1 MLLCFI
7 FKIVR
12 IVRAL
17 FLEIICICTWWTT
30 RVFLKIIDKIF
41 GKVFCTCWY
50 AEEFLKINGME
61 ILQNKLYWNATKMW
75 NNQEWY
81 SSNILYFRRSEK
93 AKNDICQ
100 KLYFLECNGDQK
112 KAKNDICPK
121 NCTSADQKKQRMIF
135 VNKKVVLA
143 GMQKYGRLSS
153 HSGVRGCF
161 STHSLS
167 QTDGH
172 QERLNFRLF

>member
-1 MLLCFI
+1 MVLLCFI

-30 RVFLKIIDKIF
+30 KVFLKIIDKIF

-50 AEEFLKINGME
+50 AEEFLKINGVE

-81 SSNILYFRRSEK
+81 LSNILYFRRSEK

-112 KAKNDICPK
+112 K
-121 NCTSADQKKQRMIF
+121 QRMIF
-135 VNKKVVLA
+135 VNKKVVLV

>member
-7 FKIVR
+7 FKLVR
-12 IVRAL
+12 IARAL

-30 RVFLKIIDKIF
+30 KVFLKIIDKIF

-50 AEEFLKINGME
+50 AEEFLKINGVE
-61 ILQNKLYWNATKMW
+61 ILKNKLYWNATKMW

-81 SSNILYFRRSEK
+81 LSNILYFRRSEK

-112 KAKNDICPK
+112 K
-121 NCTSADQKKQRMIF
+121 QRMIF
-135 VNKKVVLA
+135 VKKNVLP
-143 GMQKYGRLSS
+143 QIRKSKEWYLSTKKLYLLECKS
-153 HSGVRGCF
+153 TVGSPPTVGFGVAF
-161 STHSLS
+161 LLTHWVRR
-167 QTDGH
+167 TDTKKG
-172 QERLNFRLF
+172 